1 MRQPVN
7 VRQPL
12 KQSPHN
18 AVVCWP
24 DAVRPSPEVRIR
36 QIAGY
41 RPDIYYN
48 PMNNR
53 RLPALA
59 VAADRS
65 VIFELFLALLEP
77 LGPTVD
83 VILETSHF
91 RTDGK
96 HRDYRRLGVDRAVLS
111 SYLCEFEDVITDD
124 GCTGV
129 AVISPR
135 GPLEVQFDEHKTIV
149 VFAPRRRRFRNICR
163 RFGLHRCD
171 DLVLVSEVRHVHRS
185 NPEFAMMF
193 RDLTVR
199 LAMTRDKY

>member
-1 MRQPVN
+1 MRLPVN
-7 VRQPL
+7 VRETLRQP
-12 KQSPHN
+12 PHTTIH
-18 AVVCWP
+18 WP
-24 DAVRPSPEVRIR
+24 DAVRPSPEVHLKP
-36 QIAGY
+36 IAGY

-48 PMNNR
+48 PMNDR

-59 VAADRS
+59 VGADQS
-65 VIFELFLALLEP
+65 AIFDLFLALLEP

-96 HRDYRRLGVDRAVLS
+96 HRDYRRLGVDRAVLC
-111 SYLCEFEDVITDD
+111 SYLCEFEDLMTDD

-149 VFAPRRRRFRNICR
+149 VFAPN
-163 RFGLHRCD
+163 
-171 DLVLVSEVRHVHRS
+171 
-185 NPEFAMMF
+185 
-193 RDLTVR
+193 
-199 LAMTRDKY
+199 